1 MQSKE
6 AVARIEVLNL
16 GDVPLIFSQLEE
28 LRIQQ
33 TIDSVIKVHGNWVG
47 SSVGKVFSIW
57 CCYLLSQADH
67 RLSCVESWIEL
78 HHSLLIAMSGWESL
92 RVKDFTDDNLERIL
106 DYISKEEQWS
116 EVNRQLGKSSL
127 EVYEVGKIPTI
138 RLDAAPQQG
147 HHQIKSVGL
156 FQYGYSK
163 HHNPNLGMIKV

>member
-78 HHSLLIAMSGWESL
+78 HHSLLICLLYTSPSPRDQRGSRMP
-92 RVKDFTDDNLERIL
+92 
-106 DYISKEEQWS
+106 
-116 EVNRQLGKSSL
+116 SS
-127 EVYEVGKIPTI
+127 
-138 RLDAAPQQG
+138 A
-147 HHQIKSVGL
+147 
-156 FQYGYSK
+156 
-163 HHNPNLGMIKV
+163 